1 MSKFERGDLDE
12 CRVRID
18 ALDVRLMELLNE
30 RTKIVERIGAI
41 KRSLTLPIYEPKR
54 EDQVLSTVLEHNEG
68 PLPSDAVR
76 RIFERIMDEM
86 RNLQKSKIL
95 EEQEARQDSTA
106 SGQ

>member
-1 MSKFERGDLDE
+1 MSNFSKEDLDE

-18 ALDVRLMELLNE
+18 AIDIRLMELLNE

-54 EDQVLSTVLEHNEG
+54 EDQVLMNVLAHNAG
-68 PLPSDAVR
+68 PLPADAVR
-76 RIFERIMDEM
+76 RVFERIMDEM
-86 RNLQKSKIL
+86 RNLQKTKMV
-95 EEQEARQDSTA
+95 EATDGRRDSAA